1 MVTKRDPESSPATFL
16 GNELRRARVAAGFSS
31 QDALAARL
39 GFDRT
44 VITKAETGLRPPTV
58 DVLAAWCT
66 ACNLDEEMFGR
77 LGTLA
82 RRADGSV
89 PAWFADWARDIEA
102 EAQTLRWFEPLIVPG
117 LLQTEAYT
125 RALFVT
131 RVGLSADDIDSLVA
145 ARLARQDVLAREA
158 PPMLWV
164 IVDESVLRRPI
175 GGREVMAEQ
184 VRLLHE
190 AAHRPTV
197 RIEVVPA
204 SIGAH
209 DGLSGAFTIADLPGQ
224 PGAAAYLEGARKGQ
238 VVTGR
243 EEVTDLMTCWD
254 TLRSD
259 ALSRSE
265 SLTLLE
271 EVAKSW
277 T

>member
-1 MVTKRDPESSPATFL
+1 MVTKRDPESSPAAFL

-44 VITKAETGLRPPTV
+44 VITKAETGLRPPTA
-58 DVLAAWCT
+58 DVLAAWCM
-66 ACNLDEEMFGR
+66 ACNLDEEIFGR

-117 LLQTEAYT
+117 LLQTEAYA

-131 RVGLSADDIDSLVA
+131 RVGLSADEIDSLVA
-145 ARLARQDVLAREA
+145 ARLARQDVLTREA

-175 GGREVMAEQ
+175 GGRGVMAEQ

-197 RIEVVPA
+197 RIEVVPT

>member
-1 MVTKRDPESSPATFL
+1 MTTRDPAANPAAFL
-16 GNELRRARVAAGFSS
+16 GDELRRARVAAGFTS

-44 VITKAETGLRPPTV
+44 VITKAETGHRPPSA
-58 DVLAAWCT
+58 DVLTGWCT
-66 ACNLDEEMFGR
+66 ACGLDEDMFGR
-77 LGTLA
+77 LGALA
-82 RRADGSV
+82 RRSDGSV
-89 PAWFADWARDIEA
+89 PPWFQDWVQDIEA
-102 EAQTLRWFEPLIVPG
+102 TAVTLRWFEPLIVPG
-117 LLQTEAYT
+117 LLQTEAYA
-125 RALFVT
+125 RALFAT
-131 RVGLSADDIDSLVA
+131 RVGLSTDDVDALVT
-145 ARLARQDVLAREA
+145 ARLARQDLLTREA

-175 GGREVMAEQ
+175 GGRDVMAEQ

-190 AAHRPTV
+190 AAYRPTV

-224 PGAAAYLEGARKGQ
+224 TGAAAYREGARQGQ

-254 TLRSD
+254 TLRSE
-259 ALSRSE
+259 ALSRSD
-265 SLTLLE
+265 SLSLLE
-271 EVAKSW
+271 EVANSW

>member
-1 MVTKRDPESSPATFL
+1 MVTKLDPESSPAAFL
-16 GNELRRARVAAGFSS
+16 GNELRRARMAAGFSS
-31 QDALAARL
+31 QDALAVRL

-44 VITKAETGLRPPTV
+44 VITKAETGLRPPTA

-66 ACNLDEEMFGR
+66 ACDLDPEMFGR

-89 PAWFADWARDIEA
+89 PAWFADWTQDIEA
-102 EAQTLRWFEPLIVPG
+102 EALTLRWFEPLIVPG
-117 LLQTEAYT
+117 LLQTEPYA
-125 RALFVT
+125 RALYAT
-131 RVGLSADDIDSLVA
+131 RVGLSADDVDALVA
-145 ARLARQDVLAREA
+145 ARMARQEILTREA

-164 IVDESVLRRPI
+164 ILDEGVLRRPV
-175 GGREVMAEQ
+175 GGRGVMAEQ
-184 VRLLHE
+184 LRLLSE
-190 AAHRPTV
+190 AVCRPTI
-197 RIEVVPA
+197 RIEIIPA

-209 DGLSGAFTIADLPGQ
+209 DGLTGAFTIADLAGQ
-224 PGAAAYLEGARKGQ
+224 PGAAAYREGARQGQ

-254 TLRSD
+254 TLRSE
-259 ALSRSE
+259 ALSRSD

>member
-1 MVTKRDPESSPATFL
+1 MVTGRDPESSPAAFL

-44 VITKAETGLRPPTV
+44 VITKAETGLRPPTA

-66 ACNLDEEMFGR
+66 ACHLDEDMFGR
-77 LGTLA
+77 LGALA

-89 PAWFADWARDIEA
+89 PAWFADWAQDIETA
-102 EAQTLRWFEPLIVPG
+102 ALTLRWFEPLIVPG
-117 LLQTEAYT
+117 LLQTEAYA

-131 RVGLSADDIDSLVA
+131 RVGLTADDIDVLVA
-145 ARLARQDVLAREA
+145 ARLARQELLARQA

-164 IVDESVLRRPI
+164 ILDENVLRRPV

-184 VRLLHE
+184 VKLLHE
-190 AAHRPTV
+190 AAYRPTV

-204 SIGAH
+204 AIGAH

-224 PGAAAYLEGARKGQ
+224 TGAAAYREGARQGQ

-243 EEVTDLMTCWD
+243 EEITDLMTCWD
-254 TLRSD
+254 TLRSE
-259 ALSRSE
+259 ALSRSD

>member
-1 MVTKRDPESSPATFL
+1 MVTKRDPESSPAAFL

-44 VITKAETGLRPPTV
+44 VITKAETGLRPPTA

-66 ACNLDEEMFGR
+66 ACHLDEEIFGR

-117 LLQTEAYT
+117 LLQTEAYA

-145 ARLARQDVLAREA
+145 ARLARQDVLTREA

-175 GGREVMAEQ
+175 GGRGVMAEQ

-197 RIEVVPA
+197 RIEVVPT

>member
-1 MVTKRDPESSPATFL
+1 MATRDPEANPAAFL
-16 GNELRRARVAAGFSS
+16 GEELRRGRLAAGFSS

>member
-1 MVTKRDPESSPATFL
+1 MVTRRDPESSPAAFL

-44 VITKAETGLRPPTV
+44 VITKAETGLRPPTA
-58 DVLAAWCT
+58 DVLAAWCM
-66 ACNLDEEMFGR
+66 ACNLDEEIFGR

-117 LLQTEAYT
+117 LLQTEAYA

-131 RVGLSADDIDSLVA
+131 RVGLSADEIDSLVA
-145 ARLARQDVLAREA
+145 ARLARQDVLTREA

-175 GGREVMAEQ
+175 GGRGVMAEQ

-197 RIEVVPA
+197 RIEVVPT

>member
-1 MVTKRDPESSPATFL
+1 M
-16 GNELRRARVAAGFSS
+16 
-31 QDALAARL
+31 
-39 GFDRT
+39 
-44 VITKAETGLRPPTV
+44 
-58 DVLAAWCT
+58 

-117 LLQTEAYT
+117 LLQTEAYA

-131 RVGLSADDIDSLVA
+131 RVGLSADEIDSLVA
-145 ARLARQDVLAREA
+145 ARLARQDVLTREA

-175 GGREVMAEQ
+175 GGRGVMAEQ

-197 RIEVVPA
+197 RIEVVPT